1 MHMDDG
7 YSEGYGGAA
16 YTMKQKCLPTYLVID
31 ASYSMTPYQ
40 ETLNQTLEE
49 LHRTLAESPRVSEF
63 AYMSIIAFSSSA
75 QVVIEMTDM
84 EEIPAMPEVVCNG
97 QTDYRAAFDL
107 VRTRIDVDVPS
118 LNAQGKAVLRPA
130 MFFLTDGQPTEP
142 GWEAAFR
149 DLVNT
154 AWKRHPHV
162 ITYGFGS
169 VQSEVLSKVATKAA
183 FYAEP
188 GTRHNEALTQAINSL
203 LNSLVASSRAEE
215 MQIPTVAEGYRTI
228 PVEYMD

>member
-1 MHMDDG
+1 MADG
-7 YSEGYGGAA
+7 PR
-16 YTMKQKCLPTYLVID
+16 TMKQKCLPTYVVVD

-40 ETLNQTLEE
+40 DTLNQTLAQ
-49 LHRTLAESPRVSEF
+49 LHRKLAGSPRVSEF
-63 AYMSIIAFSSSA
+63 ALMSIIAFSTSA

-84 EEIPAMPEVVCNG
+84 ERIPVMPDVVCNG
-97 QTDYRAAFDL
+97 KTDYRAAFDL
-107 VRTRIDVDVPS
+107 VRERIEVDVPA

-149 DLVNT
+149 ELVDPG
-154 AWKRHPHV
+154 WKRHPHV

-188 GTRHNEALTQAINSL
+188 GTRNDEALGQAINSL
-203 LNSLVASSRAEE
+203 LNSLVASSRSEE
-215 MQIPTVAEGYRTI
+215 MQIPVVAEGYRSI

>member
-1 MHMDDG
+1 MDDG
-7 YSEGYGGAA
+7 HPVGRGAT

-40 ETLNQTLEE
+40 ETLNQTLEQ
-49 LHRTLAESPRVSEF
+49 LHRTLSESPRVSEF
-63 AYMSIIAFSSSA
+63 AYMSIIAFSTSA

-97 QTDYRAAFDL
+97 KTDYRAAFDL
-107 VRTRIDVDVPS
+107 VRTRIDVDVPA

-142 GWEAAFR
+142 GWEEAFR
-149 DLVNT
+149 NLVAP

-169 VQSEVLSKVATKAA
+169 VQSDVLSKVATKAA

-188 GTRHNEALTQAINSL
+188 GTKHDAALTQAINSL

-215 MQIPTVAEGYRTI
+215 MQIPTVADGYRTI